1 MGHVVREVP
10 WCVIDLDTTVGRIFL
25 QERWLYV
32 WEVNPGQPAWTLEEK
47 RAFHT
52 RADRAIWAAWS
63 NRVTMNVDGT
73 SAFAGR
79 FKGKPVP
86 INLDVRWVT
95 SKPHWTVHVTK
106 IARGAFRQSNVEW
119 DNHVINLD
127 TEDFSTR
134 TFEHGAARE
143 TQTPV
148 AHEFGHTVGNT
159 AVLNRGDEYR
169 DTSPNQNDHG
179 SIMNH
184 GHHLRE
190 RHFRTIIEE
199 LNKMIPNTTFSVR
212 SV

>member
-1 MGHVVREVP
+1 MGHVVREVA

-32 WEVNPGQPAWTLEEK
+32 WEVDAGQPAWTLEEK

-52 RADRAIWAAWS
+52 RVDRAIWAAWS
-63 NRVTMNVDGT
+63 NRVTMNVEGA
-73 SAFAGR
+73 SSFAR
-79 FKGKPVP
+79 SFRGKPIP
-86 INLDVRWVT
+86 INLDIRWVT
-95 SKPHWTVHVTK
+95 SNPHWTVHVTK
-106 IARGAFRQSNVEW
+106 VARGTFRQSNVEW
-119 DNHVINLD
+119 NNHVINLD

-134 TFEHGAARE
+134 TFQNGAARD
-143 TQTPV
+143 TQVPV
-148 AHEFGHTVGNT
+148 AHEFGHTIGNT

-169 DTSPNQNDHG
+169 DTSPNKNDHG
-179 SIMNH
+179 SIMNQ

-199 LNKMIPNTTFSVR
+199 LNKMIPNTAFSVR